1 MEIPSSS
8 SDCSC
13 SLAVDERFQRKL
25 RNGLFERD
33 RRLTFAD
40 EDWLRDSEVS
50 PLTGVVGGDDR
61 ALSSA
66 EVHELSIKVFKFK

>member
-1 MEIPSSS
+1 MLLIRNEQIPSSS
-8 SDCSC
+8 SDCS
-13 SLAVDERFQRKL
+13 SFAADERFQRKL

-40 EDWLRDSEVS
+40 DDWLRVNETS
-50 PLTGVVGGDDR
+50 PFCGVDGSDDR

-66 EVHELSIKVFKFK
+66 GILI